1 MSLPQS
7 IQSTTSTLHPLPTS
21 ETDQVQTQL
30 ELRRFEVELKR
41 LEIEEKRL
49 NLFDKVRHDG
59 TVGVRGS
66 IYLFSGVFILSYIDN
81 RLTKYFGGNAF
92 MDAQHVLLLAWTL
105 VGFLAMYF
113 TYIFNIKLSVAA
125 DLGKT
130 LFTIDTKKD

>member
-7 IQSTTSTLHPLPTS
+7 IQSTTSTLHALPTS
-21 ETDQVQTQL
+21 ETEQVQTQL
-30 ELRRFEVELKR
+30 ELRRHQVELKR

-66 IYLFSGVFILSYIDN
+66 IYLFSGVFILSCIDN

-92 MDAQHVLLLAWTL
+92 MNAQQVLWLAWTL
-105 VGFLAMYF
+105 VGFLALYF
-113 TYIFNIKLSVAA
+113 TYIFGIKLSVAA
-125 DLGKT
+125 DLKRT
-130 LFTIDTKKD
+130 LFTFNTKKD